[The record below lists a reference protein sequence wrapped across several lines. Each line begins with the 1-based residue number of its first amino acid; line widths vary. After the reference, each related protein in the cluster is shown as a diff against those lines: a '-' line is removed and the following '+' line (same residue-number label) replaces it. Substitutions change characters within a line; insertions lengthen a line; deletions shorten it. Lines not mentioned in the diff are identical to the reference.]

1 MVQRSSHDVLDMSSV
16 EKPGLGFSTL
26 TTSTVSTSHNLVMI
40 SPVSPSLWRKHVWM
54 HCTWYVTSSI
64 AITLLLKVKVSHR
77 ITYSTNPAWC
87 YKRWYI
93 TDNMWFNFCQQSW
106 QGRLMKIRQDALREI
121 ARVTLQSVLHHVCI
135 RHTAWVKS
143 LHKAFSSTCVPDQ
156 ARHTAWVKM
165 VNSCYCF
172 EDAKKKS
179 MGNDYVQFRSISHRS
194 GTCGDWREILSD
206 YLLWFIQFPRK
217 GPAAT
222 EVGCYRWYFESW
234 PELLADQNMK
244 CWDSR
249 NVVRDSKFE
258 FEM

>member
-1 MVQRSSHDVLDMSSV
+1 MWGCYVIYPEYAVWEWEAIMSFIQNMLSGN
-16 EKPGLGFSTL
+16 E
-26 TTSTVSTSHNLVMI
+26 
-40 SPVSPSLWRKHVWM
+40 R
-54 HCTWYVTSSI
+54 
-64 AITLLLKVKVSHR
+64 LL
-77 ITYSTNPAWC
+77 
-87 YKRWYI
+87 
-93 TDNMWFNFCQQSW
+93 CQQSW

-121 ARVTLQSVLHHVCI
+121 ARVTLQSVIKHVCI

-143 LHKAFSSTCVPDQ
+143 LHKAYSSTCVQDQ

-217 GPAAT
+217 EPAAT

-244 CWDSR
+244 CRDSR

>member
-1 MVQRSSHDVLDMSSV
+1 MTHSYCRMTSWDEHVVTTAWPHQYLVMSLLRV
-16 EKPGLGFSTL
+16 
-26 TTSTVSTSHNLVMI
+26 TVSFI
-40 SPVSPSLWRKHVWM
+40 
-54 HCTWYVTSSI
+54 
-64 AITLLLKVKVSHR
+64 R
-77 ITYSTNPAWC
+77 IFHIVPTQLGIKSAGTVQIIYDST
-87 YKRWYI
+87 
-93 TDNMWFNFCQQSW
+93 
-106 QGRLMKIRQDALREI
+106 LREI

-143 LHKAFSSTCVPDQ
+143 LYKACSSTCVQEQ

>member
-1 MVQRSSHDVLDMSSV
+1 MLFIQNMLSGNERLLCYLSSV
-16 EKPGLGFSTL
+16 
-26 TTSTVSTSHNLVMI
+26 
-40 SPVSPSLWRKHVWM
+40 RD
-54 HCTWYVTSSI
+54 
-64 AITLLLKVKVSHR
+64 R
-77 ITYSTNPAWC
+77 I
-87 YKRWYI
+87 
-93 TDNMWFNFCQQSW
+93 CQQSW

-143 LHKAFSSTCVPDQ
+143 LYKACSSTCVQDQ

-194 GTCGDWREILSD
+194 GTCGDWGDMFSD